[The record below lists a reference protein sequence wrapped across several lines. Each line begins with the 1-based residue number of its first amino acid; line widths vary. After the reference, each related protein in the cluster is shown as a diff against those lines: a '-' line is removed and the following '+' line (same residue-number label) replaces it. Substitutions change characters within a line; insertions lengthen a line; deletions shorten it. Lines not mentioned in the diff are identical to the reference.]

1 MFEWLLQAK
10 RELEREQEQQR
21 KLRTQADAFRISNNF
36 LETRVE
42 FLERGL
48 EQETRQVED
57 NDDDD
62 NDDNNDDDGDD
73 K

>member
-1 MFEWLLQAK
+1 M
-10 RELEREQEQQR
+10 
-21 KLRTQADAFRISNNF
+21 RTQADAFRISNNF

-57 NDDDD
+57 DDDD
-62 NDDNNDDDGDD
+62 DDNNDDDGDD

>member
-48 EQETRQVED
+48 EQETRQVEY
-57 NDDDD
+57 DDDD
-62 NDDNNDDDGDD
+62 DDNNDDDGDD